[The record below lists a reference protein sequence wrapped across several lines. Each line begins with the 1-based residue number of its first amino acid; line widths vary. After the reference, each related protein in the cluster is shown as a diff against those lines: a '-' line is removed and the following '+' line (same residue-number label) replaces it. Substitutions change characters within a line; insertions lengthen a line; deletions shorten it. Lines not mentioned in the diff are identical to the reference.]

1 MSKAMQKIIT
11 YLAILVALQ
20 IVGLAVY
27 QYGLTYGFND
37 KINPTTIIAGLM
49 AVIGLLG
56 LAGRYLNKKDSKRGY
71 CESGISEEQI
81 DMYRKKHA
89 ESASK
94 NKIQERNHEDDN
106 DQSC

>member
-1 MSKAMQKIIT
+1 MKYPINLKLWRIPRSKAMQKIIT

-20 IVGLAVY
+20 IVGLAIY

-37 KINPTTIIAGLM
+37 KINLTTIIAGLM

-81 DMYRKKHA
+81 DTYRKKHA

-94 NKIQERNHEDDN
+94 N
-106 DQSC
+106 